1 MLCGCS
7 GKRRWLPAIGLAAAC
22 LAAACLA
29 VRSAWAAKLVMKD
42 GRTYEGRIAPL
53 ATTAQNPPKPK
64 NGVPESTPIVLC
76 DDGLARRYVSRRQ
89 VEQLDLGASG
99 SRLETFEIEQR
110 RVVREGDRVAAV
122 GNIESITPFDEFG
135 RRTVLMRLGSRPVS
149 IIQAITQLTPVWA
162 KLESI
167 RLEKGASFVWEMR
180 IATSSIPVDVLHQ
193 VLERTIEPENFKH
206 RLKLA
211 RFYLQMERYQ
221 DAHDEL
227 QRVIHDLPKHQEQFR
242 DALAELRHEVAAR
255 TLAEVGVR
263 RGAGQHRLA
272 VELLEHFPAEGA
284 AGETL
289 VAVKQLLDDYRGQF
303 ERCHQVLQ
311 WLDDDLAAVP
321 DTALRLRAK
330 PVRDEIAAELNLHS
344 MGRLAAY
351 HRLHDDAELSAESK
365 AALAISGWLV
375 GADDAV
381 QNLPVALS
389 LADVRK
395 QIGPYLIEKRVI
407 ERRMMLK
414 DLRSREGATPELVSK
429 LLRYVLPPLAAEP
442 IDEATGLHWF
452 QFFGLPDEPLLDC
465 YVQLPPEYDPHRL
478 YPAIVTLDGAGGSP
492 QQQIDWWAGVHGD
505 DGRRLGQAT
514 RYGYIVIAPDWAR
527 SNQKEYKMSAAEHA
541 AVLNA
546 LREACRRFAIDTD
559 RVFLS
564 GHAMGGDA
572 AWDIGLAHPD
582 LWAGVIPISA
592 RGDRYL
598 GPLDANCQ
606 YVPLYL
612 VTGQLDGAD
621 AEGNTMRLDR
631 CLSHGYN
638 VTAVEFVGRGREHF
652 SDEIFRLFEWM
663 SRLSRDF
670 HPRDFVCTSV
680 RTWDNYFWWVELDD
694 FPSALMAN
702 PPDWP
707 PRGTKHPRTTA
718 QAHATNGI
726 IVKSGAHRATIWLTP
741 EVSDFRNKIAIR
753 FNGAAA
759 RLPDQAIE
767 PSLEVMLED
776 ARTRSDRQHPFW
788 AKIEMPGSRVNAP
801 Q

>member
-1 MLCGCS
+1 MFRGCS
-7 GKRRWLPAIGLAAAC
+7 GKRDWLLAAA
-22 LAAACLA
+22 LVAGVLGMARP
-29 VRSAWAAKLVMKD
+29 VSAAKLVMKD
-42 GRTYEGRIAPL
+42 GRVYEGRVAAL
-53 ATTAQNPPKPK
+53 ATTAKNPPKPK

-76 DDGLARRYVSRRQ
+76 EDGLARRFVSRRQ
-89 VEQLDLGASG
+89 VEQLDLGAAG
-99 SRLETFEIEQR
+99 SRLETFEVEQR
-110 RVVREGDRVAAV
+110 RVVREGSKVAAV
-122 GNIESITPFDEFG
+122 GHLERVTPFDEFG
-135 RRTVLMRLGSRPVS
+135 RRTVVMRFEDRPVS

-167 RLEKGASFVWEMR
+167 RLERGASFVWEMR
-180 IATSSIPVDVLHQ
+180 IATSSIPADVLRQ
-193 VLERTIEPENFKH
+193 VLERSIKPDDFKH

-227 QRVIHDLPKHQEQFR
+227 QRVIGELPDHRQQFR
-242 DALAELRHEVAAR
+242 EALGELRHEVAAR
-255 TLAEVGVR
+255 TLAEIGVR

-289 VAVKQLLDDYRGQF
+289 VAVRQLLDDYRRQF
-303 ERCHQVLQ
+303 ERCREVLQ
-311 WLDDDLAAVP
+311 WLDDDLAALP
-321 DTALRLRAK
+321 DSSLRARAK
-330 PVRDEIAAELNLHS
+330 PVRDEIAAELNLHGI
-344 MGRLAAY
+344 GRMASY
-351 HRLHDDAELSAESK
+351 HRLHDDSELSAESK

-375 GADDAV
+375 GADDAL

-389 LADVRK
+389 LAEVRN
-395 QIGPYLIEKRVI
+395 QVRTYLIEKRVI
-407 ERRMMLK
+407 ERRMLLK
-414 DLRSREGATPELVSK
+414 DLRSREGAMPELVSK
-429 LLRYVLPPLAAEP
+429 LLRYALPPLAAEP
-442 IDEATGLHWF
+442 IDEATGLHSF
-452 QFFGLPDEPLLDC
+452 QFFGLPDEPPLDC

-478 YPAIVTLDGAGGSP
+478 YPAVVTLDGAGTTP
-492 QQQIDWWAGVHGD
+492 QQQIDWWAGVRGE

-514 RYGYIVIAPDWAR
+514 RQGYIVIAPDWAR
-527 SNQKEYKMSAAEHA
+527 SSQKQYKMSAAEHA

-564 GHAMGGDA
+564 GHSMGGDA

-582 LWAGVIPISA
+582 LWAGVVPISA

-612 VTGQLDGAD
+612 VTGQLDGDD
-621 AEGNTMRLDR
+621 AAENTLRLDR

-663 SRLSRDF
+663 NRLRRDF
-670 HPRDFVCTSV
+670 HPKDFTCTSV

-694 FPSALMAN
+694 FPAALMAN

-707 PRGTKHPRTTA
+707 RGSKHPHTTA
-718 QAHATNGI
+718 AVNASSGI
-726 IVKSGAHRATIWLTP
+726 TVKSGAHRATIWLTP
-741 EVSDFRNKIAIR
+741 DVADFRNKIAIR

-788 AKIEMPGSRVNAP
+788 AKLEMPGSRVNTP